1 MKKRMLSLL
10 LTLCMLI
17 GILPT
22 AAFAAD
28 EDGISPASTG
38 GGNWTNGKEIS
49 SPETLSGTQ
58 TVTVEGTVTVNDTIT
73 VTGNVRITGGGKLVR
88 GSSNTSNNMIVVGS
102 GGTLTLDDITIDGN
116 NVDANA
122 RGIRVEAGGTLNIG
136 EGTVIAHH
144 INHFTASG
152 GEGGSCLHIFGTVV
166 MDGGEITENQV
177 PNYGNICMAD
187 GSNFTMNGGKIYN
200 NVILGKATNGS
211 YGGGAFYVRTATL
224 TINGG
229 VISNHTNIPS
239 CGGAIYCSSYA
250 KVSLNGGTIQ
260 NNTVTADR
268 KGDAIFYSSRAGDN
282 AALYIG
288 GNPLI
293 TNSIYLDNTG
303 AAKYPYI
310 TSRIKNELTLVVDSY
325 TEGRVIAEGTS
336 KYKLTEADLAKVT
349 LKVQGSSTPYYAK
362 LDGNRL
368 LMTNKDPGYKQKYHI
383 SYYDNGG
390 KGDTSD
396 DNAYDLN
403 ASVTIQANGFS
414 REGYTFTG
422 WNTEVDGS
430 GTSYTP
436 NQKIQ
441 ITGDLVL
448 YAQWMKNAYTV
459 TFNVQGKGTNFTAA
473 VPYDTTV
480 TAPAVP
486 TATGYTFGGWYKNEA
501 CTTPW
506 NFDTDKVTDN
516 ITLYAKWTETVQ
528 EHKHNVG
535 GTEIAFQPWNETT
548 SLPNSGSYYLTDNVT
563 LNGSWTPT
571 SDVTLCL
578 NGKTITENDNTDAI
592 SINSGVTVTL
602 CDYHGGGMVTHASGK
617 TGRGVLVQGTFNMY
631 GGDITGNN
639 VTGAGGGVH
648 VNGTFNMHGGSITN
662 NTATQ
667 NGGGVDLHND
677 HTFTMTDGTIS
688 GNTSKAY
695 GGGVNT
701 SEDSTFTMSGGTIT
715 DNTAVTNGG
724 GVHLYSNMTVSGK
737 INISGNVVSNSTN
750 ANNVDCGDYKI
761 ILDGLESGTVIGVTK
776 TISGSD
782 PVAFTTDTA
791 TSDEVINYFTSDAS
805 HSIVRKN
812 NQLFLST
819 NSHEHTWKYEAD
831 GGVITAK
838 CTYAGCTE
846 SGGTVTL
853 TAPKSTELTYNGRP
867 KAATVNNQLTTGAS
881 VAIVYKQGETA
892 LSGAPTDVGTYT
904 ASVTLTGSDNIPA
917 TAQVQYEIKPAE
929 LTLPDASVVSKA
941 YDGTTTAT
949 IQPGS
954 LSGICN
960 NDDVHVEQANISG
973 TFDDDSVGTNKTVTP
988 TEKFTLTGDKAKNYT
1003 LAQPTGLKGSI
1014 TAVAASLTG
1023 APQAKTDLVYN
1034 GNAQALVT
1042 ADGVTVTGG
1051 KLVYS
1056 TTETGTYYEAIP
1068 KETNAGTYNVWY
1080 KVQGDSNHSDT
1091 APVKLTIAIRQKP
1104 VTVSGITADD
1114 KVYDGKT
1121 GAVLNAQ
1128 KAVFDGKVDSDNL
1141 TVTASGTFADKDAGN
1156 NKTVNITSLTL
1167 DGTAKGNY
1175 TLDTEHSQKTAA
1187 AAITARPLTIKTA
1200 SATNRVYQKDNKAVA
1215 VDVTFTNAVDTL
1227 VKGADYTVTG
1237 TMEND
1242 IAGNSAK
1249 NVTVNVVLKN
1259 SNYSLNNPTT
1269 STTVT
1274 ISKLAAPTITAAPIT
1289 HKWGD
1294 TAEKEVTPQWTG
1306 LPNDMGSHN
1315 FSATVKSIPTGVS
1328 LGSWSM
1334 DANTG
1339 KLNYTLTGAAKKNVG
1354 ESIVLEVV
1362 LTSDNYADATAELK
1376 INIEDKDPQSN
1387 FKFENRTQTKTY
1399 GDAKFTIAAVGA
1411 VEGSTVTYVSNHP
1424 EIASVD
1430 AATGEV
1436 TIKGAGAAVITATAA
1451 ETANHAEAQASYTLT
1466 VAKKAITVT
1475 PNALSKIVGAND
1487 PVLTYTV
1494 SGAQNNEVP
1503 GFTGAL
1509 SRAQGETA
1517 GTYAIKLGT
1526 LALADKGTFKA
1537 SNYTLQFSS
1546 TPVLFTINTRSS
1558 GGSSGGGSSN
1568 PKYAVTVPSSTT
1580 GGSVKSSVSSATGG
1594 STVTITVTPADGYKV
1609 DKVSVVD
1616 SKGNS
1621 IKVTDKGGNKYT
1633 FTMPSSKIT
1642 VTPLFSKIEETK
1654 PETAPFDD
1662 VTAND
1667 YFYDAVKWAADKNI
1681 TGGVSSSLFAPADG
1695 CTRAQIV
1702 TFLWRTEGSPE
1713 PKALNSFDD
1722 VPADAYYAK
1731 AVAWAVENGITVGT
1745 TATTFSPDAICTRAH
1760 GVAFLYRAAKAAA
1773 PSGEPVFTD
1782 VSANAY
1788 YADAVKWA
1796 TEKGITKGI
1805 SDTLFGPNNTC
1816 TRAQIVIFLYRLYGG
1831 K

>member
-1 MKKRMLSLL
+1 
-10 LTLCMLI
+10 MLI

-38 GGNWTNGKEIS
+38 GGSWTDGSVIS
-49 SPETLSGTQ
+49 SPVTLDGT
-58 TVTVEGTVTVNDTIT
+58 VPTVEVTGTVTVNATIT
-73 VTGNVRITGGGKLVR
+73 VTGNVRITGGGTLLR
-88 GSSNTSNNMIVVGS
+88 DSSNTSNDMIVVSS

-116 NVDANA
+116 NVQATA
-122 RGIRVEAGGTLNIG
+122 RGIRV
-136 EGTVIAHH
+136 
-144 INHFTASG
+144 ASG
-152 GEGGSCLHIFGTVV
+152 GKLTINEGTIITHNTWKDETGCKGAALYVAGNAV
-166 MDGGEITENQV
+166 MNGGRIEYNNSR
-177 PNYGNICMAD
+177 NYGNVYI
-187 GSNFTMNGGKIYN
+187 SNSSTNPATFTMNGGIVSHN
-200 NVILGKATNGS
+200 SLFHS
-211 YGGGAFYVRTATL
+211 DSDYGGGAFYVRDGVL
-224 TINGG
+224 EINGG
-229 VISNHTNIPS
+229 TISDHTGITAP
-239 CGGAIYCSSYA
+239 GGAIYCSSFG
-250 KVSLNGGTIQ
+250 KVYLNGGAIE
-260 NNTVTADR
+260 NNTVANNK
-268 KGDAIFYSSRAGDN
+268 KGDAIFYSSQEDN
-282 AALYIG
+282 GAELYIG

-293 TNSIYLDNTG
+293 ENSIYLDN
-303 AAKYPYI
+303 AIAVKYPYI
-310 TSRIKNELTLVVDSY
+310 TSQIKNPLTLVVDSY
-325 TEGRVIAEGTS
+325 TEGRVIAEGSNYT
-336 KYKLTEADLAKVT
+336 LTEADLAKVT

-362 LDGNRL
+362 LDGNQL
-368 LMTNKDPGYKQKYHI
+368 LMTNTDPGYTKKYNI
-383 SYYDNGG
+383 SYLGNGG
-390 KGDTSD
+390 TGSTLD

-403 ASVTIQANGFS
+403 ASATIKANSFS
-414 REGYTFTG
+414 REGHAFTG
-422 WNTEVDGS
+422 WNTKDDGT
-430 GTSYTP
+430 GKSY
-436 NQKIQ
+436 KAGDE
-441 ITGDLVL
+441 ITITDDLIL

-459 TFNVQGKGTNFTAA
+459 TFDVQGKGNNFTDAVLYNTAVTEPAA
-473 VPYDTTV
+473 
-480 TAPAVP
+480 P
-486 TATGYTFGGWYKNEA
+486 TATDYTFDGWYKDA
-501 CTTPW
+501 DCSDDQKW
-506 NFDTDKVTDN
+506 DFASDVVTKN
-516 ITLYAKWTETVQ
+516 TTLYAKWTVTVQ
-528 EHKHNVG
+528 AHKHPVG
-535 GTEIAFQPWNETT
+535 GTEIDFLPWTQTT
-548 SLPNSGSYYLTDNVT
+548 SLPNSGDYYLTKNVT
-563 LNGSWTPT
+563 LDDSWKPT
-571 SDVTLCL
+571 GTVTLCL
-578 NGKTITENDNTDAI
+578 NGKTITENGYKDAI
-592 SINSGVTVTL
+592 YVDSGKIVTL
-602 CDYHGGGMVTHASGK
+602 CDCKNSGTVTHASGA
-617 TGRGVLVQGTFNMY
+617 TGRGVQVKGTFNMY
-631 GGDITGNN
+631 GGNITGNN
-639 VTGAGGGVH
+639 INSAGGGVQ

-662 NTATQ
+662 NTATA
-667 NGGGVDLHND
+667 NGGGVDLHD
-677 HTFTMTDGTIS
+677 GCTFIMTAGTIS
-688 GNTSKAY
+688 GNTSKAL

-701 SEDSTFTMSGGTIT
+701 SNGSKFTMSGGTIT

-737 INISGNVVSNSTN
+737 INISGNVVSDSTRK
-750 ANNVDCGDYKI
+750 NNVDCDAYQI
-761 ILDGLESGTVIGVTK
+761 ILNGLKSGTKIGVTK
-776 TISGSD
+776 TIYGSN

-791 TSDEVINYFTSDAS
+791 KSGDEQYFTSDAS
-805 HSIVRKN
+805 HYVVYKN
-812 NQLFLST
+812 DKLFLST
-819 NSHEHTWKYEAD
+819 NSHEHTWKYEAA
-831 GGVITAK
+831 GGVITAT
-838 CTYAGCTE
+838 CTHTGCTE

-853 TAPKSTELTYNGRP
+853 TAPKPADLTYNGQP
-867 KAATVNNQLTTGAS
+867 KAATATNDLTTGAS
-881 VAIVYKQGETA
+881 VSAQDIVYKQGETV
-892 LSGAPTDVGTYT
+892 LGGAPTDVGTYT
-904 ASVTLTGSDNIPA
+904 ASITLIGADSKSA

-929 LTLPDASVVSKA
+929 LTLPNASVVSKP
-941 YDGTTTAT
+941 YDGEVTAT

-954 LSGICN
+954 LSGIFN
-960 NDDVHVEQANISG
+960 TDDVRVAQANISG
-973 TFDDDSVGTNKTVTP
+973 TFDDANVGTNKTVTT
-988 TEKFTLTGDKAKNYT
+988 TEKFTLTGDKANNYK
-1003 LAQPTGLKGSI
+1003 LIQPTGLKGSI

-1023 APQAKTDLVYN
+1023 KPQAKTDLEYN
-1034 GNAQALVT
+1034 GNAQELVT
-1042 ADGVTVTGG
+1042 ADGVAVTGG

-1056 TTETGTYYEAIP
+1056 TTETGTYSETIP
-1068 KETNAGTYNVWY
+1068 KETNAGTYDIWY

-1091 APVKLTIAIRQKP
+1091 TPVKLTIAIRQKP
-1104 VTVSGITADD
+1104 VTVSGITAKD
-1114 KVYDGKT
+1114 KVYDGT
-1121 GAVLNAQ
+1121 NSAVLNAQ
-1128 KAVFDGKVDSDNL
+1128 IAVFDGKVDSDEL
-1141 TVTASGTFADKDAGN
+1141 TVTASGAFVDKNAGN
-1156 NKTVNITSLTL
+1156 NKTVNITNLTL
-1167 DGTAKGNY
+1167 GGTGKGNY
-1175 TLDTEHSQKTAA
+1175 TLDTEHSQKTAL
-1187 AAITARPLTIKTA
+1187 AAITARPLTIAAA

-1215 VDVTFTNAVDTL
+1215 VDVKFTNAVDTL

-1249 NVTVNVVLKN
+1249 NVTVKVVLIN
-1259 SNYSLNNPTT
+1259 SNYSLDNPTT

-1274 ISKLAAPTITAAPIT
+1274 ISKLAAPTITAAPIK
-1289 HKWGD
+1289 HKRGD
-1294 TAEKEVTPQWTG
+1294 TAEKEVTPQWIG
-1306 LPNDMGSHN
+1306 LPNDMGNHN
-1315 FSATVKSIPTGVS
+1315 FSATVKSTPTGVS

-1334 DANTG
+1334 DVTTG
-1339 KLNYTLTGAAKKNVG
+1339 KINYTLTGAANVG
-1354 ESIVLEVV
+1354 DSIVLEVL
-1362 LTSDNYADATAELK
+1362 LTSENYADAKFELK

-1424 EIASVD
+1424 EIASVN

-1546 TPVLFTINTRSS
+1546 TPVLFTINTRHS

-1568 PKYAVTVPSSTT
+1568 PKYTVTVPSSTT
-1580 GGSVKSSVSSATGG
+1580 GGSVKSSVSSASGG

-1616 SKGNS
+1616 SKGNP

-1642 VTPLFSKIEETK
+1642 VTPVFSKIEETK
-1654 PETAPFDD
+1654 PETSPFDD

-1667 YFYDAVKWAADKNI
+1667 YFYDAVKWAADKDI

-1702 TFLWRTEGSPE
+1702 TFLWRTAGSPE

-1773 PSGEPVFTD
+1773 PSGELVFTD

-1816 TRAQIVIFLYRLYGG
+1816 TRAQIVTFLYRLYGS